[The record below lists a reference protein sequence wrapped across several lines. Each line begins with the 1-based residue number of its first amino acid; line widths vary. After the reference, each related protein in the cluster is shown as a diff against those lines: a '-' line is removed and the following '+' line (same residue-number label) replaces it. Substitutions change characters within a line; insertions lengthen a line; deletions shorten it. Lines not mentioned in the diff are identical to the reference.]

1 MFNKDRNDTE
11 LGDKTGFEGWEYTD
25 FVWVMKKIFKNKFR
39 IRKKNK
45 QLINYAIIN
54 SLDKQRCYS

>member
-25 FVWVMKKIFKNKFR
+25 FVWVMKKKDFFKKKNKFR
-39 IRKKNK
+39 IRK
-45 QLINYAIIN
+45 
-54 SLDKQRCYS
+54 